1 MPTPS
6 SLRRAL
12 PAVLLSASLLISG
25 CAGSDSQPDSAGAA
39 DPGSSSPAGPPSSA
53 LPDGIVKPGS
63 AQPVAGGAWTVTLQ
77 GLERLPAETSRD
89 VPAGSSAYAARLTV
103 ANQRSRIATAP
114 RTELTARYGALG
126 RQAGPM
132 AGAAAAQAKPG
143 AAAPVRVGPNASVT
157 QEVRLVFPDQ
167 AQGQPVTVTVEAT
180 PEGLAQPEL
189 LFFESPL
196 PGRPAASP
204 EPQGPE
210 GAGDRQGATP
220 LGQWHGGLRLSTV
233 SVTGEGEER
242 TAHLELSVANRG
254 GDPLR
259 GLGTT
264 LRVLTGR
271 DLHLAATVHPVYGY
285 HDAAIAPHRTATQAV
300 TFRVPQSA
308 VGGPVTI
315 EAVGVDG
322 SRSAFE
328 GKLG

>member
-25 CAGSDSQPDSAGAA
+25 CAASEGQPDSADGAG
-39 DPGSSSPAGPPSSA
+39 PSSSSPSAPPSSA

-63 AQPVAGGAWTVTLQ
+63 AQPVGDGAWTVTLQ
-77 GLERLPAETSRD
+77 GLERLPAETVRD
-89 VPAGSSAYAARLTV
+89 VPAGSSAYTARLTV
-103 ANQRSRIATAP
+103 TNQRSRIATAP
-114 RTELTARYGALG
+114 RTEVTARYGTLG
-126 RQAGPM
+126 RQAGPVPGS
-132 AGAAAAQAKPG
+132 ATAQPSPG
-143 AAAPVRVGPNASVT
+143 ADPVKVGPNGSVT

-167 AQGQPVTVTVEAT
+167 AQGQRVTVTVEAK

-196 PGRPAASP
+196 PGRPAASG
-204 EPQGPE
+204 EAQGPG
-210 GAGDRQGATP
+210 GASDRQGATP
-220 LGQWHGGLRLSTV
+220 LGQWNGGLRLSTV
-233 SVTGEGEER
+233 SVSGEGDER
-242 TAHLELSVANRG
+242 TANLELSVANQG
-254 GDPLR
+254 GDPMR

-271 DLHLAATVHPVYGY
+271 DLHLADTIHPVYGY

-300 TFRVPQSA
+300 TFRVPSSA

-322 SRSAFE
+322 SRVAFE